1 MDWEGARMARTA
13 RVALAQCPH
22 HIVQR
27 GHNRRV
33 VFVTDADRKSYL
45 DTLAEFRSELGLKV
59 YAYCLM
65 TNHVHLIVDPG
76 EDAGNL
82 SLLMKRLAGR
92 HTRRIN
98 RLERR
103 TGTSWEGRFKCSPIE
118 TDRYLLA
125 CGRYVDLNPVRAQMV
140 SKPEEYYWSSYRVRI
155 GLDQSNWLDDDACI
169 IRMAATLDE
178 CRDQYRKYVA
188 QGVNEYELKLIRNA
202 LHRNQLTGSELFAV
216 EVEERTGRR
225 ILLRSRGRPKSESV

>member
-1 MDWEGARMARTA
+1 MARTA

>member
-1 MDWEGARMARTA
+1 MARTA

-33 VFVTDADRKSYL
+33 VFVTDADRQSYL
-45 DTLAEFRSELGLKV
+45 DTLAEFRHELGLKV

-98 RLERR
+98 RLEHR

-125 CGRYVDLNPVRAQMV
+125 CGRYVDLNPVRAKMV
-140 SKPEEYYWSSYRVRI
+140 TKPEEYYWSSYRAH
-155 GLDQSNWLDDDACI
+155 WF
-169 IRMAATLDE
+169 
-178 CRDQYRKYVA
+178 
-188 QGVNEYELKLIRNA
+188 
-202 LHRNQLTGSELFAV
+202 GSE
-216 EVEERTGRR
+216 
-225 ILLRSRGRPKSESV
+225 